1 MKTDIEI
8 AREAKPKRIEEIASS
23 IGISGEYL
31 EHYGKFKGKVNLSIN
46 DEKLKDQVSGKLIL
60 VTAISPTPA
69 GEGKTTTS
77 VGLVDGL
84 CHIGTVTYTHLT
96 LPTTEAV

>member
-46 DEKLKDQVSGKLIL
+46 DEKLIVTKKLFKGLSLKLSLGKKRHIK
-60 VTAISPTPA
+60 VKIS
-69 GEGKTTTS
+69 
-77 VGLVDGL
+77 
-84 CHIGTVTYTHLT
+84 
-96 LPTTEAV
+96 